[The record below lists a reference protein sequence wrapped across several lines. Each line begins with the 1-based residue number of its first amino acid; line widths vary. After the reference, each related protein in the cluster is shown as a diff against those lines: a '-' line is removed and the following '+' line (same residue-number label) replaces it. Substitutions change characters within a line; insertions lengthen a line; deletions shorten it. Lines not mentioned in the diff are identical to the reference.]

1 MLFKLSKKLFIQ
13 EKNIWEQMLRNSH
26 QKIFWNNDLRP
37 EYFAIPN
44 DFLQFDILVNML
56 IVCIA
61 NIWIEDK
68 VIIFCF
74 SMSSCNWIWKYYE
87 CDFFNTR
94 FLPSTW
100 KIFLLTWSL
109 ILQFSKLSI
118 NSCIVCLVKI
128 FKHFT
133 STIPTELL
141 FSKIN
146 PFGVAPKWGYFFWI
160 RKPLLFT

>member
-26 QKIFWNNDLRP
+26 QEIFWNNDLRP

-74 SMSSCNWIWKYYE
+74 SMSSCNWTWKYYE

-100 KIFLLTWSL
+100 KNFLLTWSL

-133 STIPTELL
+133 STIPTEVL

-146 PFGVAPKWGYFFWI
+146 PFWSCPQMRMFFLN
-160 RKPLLFT
+160 P